1 MEMSDTIFIG
11 ISSYRDP
18 LLAHTIKSALDH
30 AKYPEKL
37 RFGIVEQEVPEHR
50 INSGSF
56 FGADLTYVAID
67 PAASR
72 GACWARSIQ
81 MSLYNDEDWVFQIDS
96 HSVFDKDWDEYFVE
110 MCKILRMANPK
121 VVISGYPK
129 GFEFKDGRSLR
140 HYDDNNVIVH
150 ACSDDTSFE
159 NGPVLNIPPRGSELK
174 VPVKGFYIG
183 AQTMF
188 APGRFLYEVP
198 YDPYLYF
205 NGEEHS
211 LAVRAFTHGWDVY
224 HCPGM
229 PIYHLYEGGDKDSY
243 RKKHWSDGENEDRKV
258 KWGSLDMR
266 SKMRLADMLF
276 HGKDVGQFGLGNVRT
291 LDQFAEFS
299 GIDYKNKTIHEKA
312 RKGIWE

>member
-1 MEMSDTIFIG
+1 MSDTIFVG

-18 LLAHTIKSALDH
+18 LLAHTIKNALDN
-30 AKYPEKL
+30 AKYPENI
-37 RFGIVEQEVPEHR
+37 RFGIVEQEAPEHR
-50 INSGSF
+50 LNPASIN
-56 FGADLTYVAID
+56 GANITYVAID
-67 PAASR
+67 PLASR

-81 MSLYNDEDWVFQIDS
+81 MSLFNDEDWVLQVDS
-96 HSVFDKDWDEYFVE
+96 HMMFDPDWDEYFVE
-110 MCKILRMANPK
+110 MCKILSMSNPK

-129 GFEFKDGRSLR
+129 GFEFKNGRSKK
-140 HYDDNNVIVH
+140 YPDDNNVIVH
-150 ACSDDTSFE
+150 ACTDDTSFE
-159 NGPVLNIPPRGSELK
+159 HGLVLNIPPRGTELK

-183 AQTMF
+183 AQAMF
-188 APGRFLYEVP
+188 VPGRFLYEVP

-211 LAVRAFTHGWDVY
+211 LAVRAYTHGWDIY

-229 PIYHLYEGGDKDSY
+229 PVYHLYEGGDADSY

-276 HGKDVGQFGLGNVRT
+276 HGKDVGKFGLGNVRT
-291 LDQFAEFS
+291 LEQFADFS
-299 GIDYKNKTIHEKA
+299 GIDYKNKIIHEKA